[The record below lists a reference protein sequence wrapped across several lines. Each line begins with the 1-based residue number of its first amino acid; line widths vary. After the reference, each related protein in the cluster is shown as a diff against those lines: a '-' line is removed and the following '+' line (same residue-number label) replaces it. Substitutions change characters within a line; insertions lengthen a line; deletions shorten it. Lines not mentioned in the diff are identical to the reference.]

1 MATTIRLVE
10 QVIGGQ
16 VRVRPLEVTRHGFL
30 QPLALYN
37 LKELDEVRAYII
49 ELRAAIDLP
58 VLDGRGME
66 FASATSRGDD

>member
-30 QPLALYN
+30 RPLELYN
-37 LKELDEVRAYII
+37 LKVESEVRAYIE
-49 ELRAAIDLP
+49 ELHGALALP

-66 FASATSRGDD
+66 FASATSPNED